1 MKKGI
6 AAAPGTGVGRAAILQ
21 QRVVP
26 HICAG
31 ADPVV
36 PGTLDN
42 ELERFRRG
50 RAVAVEYYRSLVER
64 VRTSAGEEEAEIFEG
79 HLEILTGEDLEE
91 AVEEAIGT
99 RHVAAEAAIRA
110 FAVETAREFEEL
122 DSEYFR
128 QRAGDIRDIG
138 DRLAEAVYF
147 GSIADSETLAE
158 ESVVVAEELT
168 PSATARLD
176 TDRVV
181 AIATEKG
188 GRTSHAAILARA
200 LSIPCVTGVEGL
212 VRSVRNGQW
221 LVVDGDAGT
230 VETDVDPD
238 RDRELLKRLAE
249 RRQAERDRA
258 EQRRAW
264 SREHEARTADGTSVS
279 LAANVSGTTEAALA
293 RELGVH
299 GSGLVRSE
307 FFFMRFSDFPAVEQQ
322 VAEYREICRILAPHP
337 VVIRLL
343 DCGADKPLPYA
354 RQKQEDN
361 PFLGERG
368 IRLLMNRPEQLRA
381 QVEAISRVAQEG
393 YAIKLMVPMV
403 VTPEEVLAVRDLVT
417 YRDLP
422 VGMMVETPAS
432 VLALDRFTETG
443 IVDFVSIG
451 SNDLVQYVMA
461 VDRGNAAVAHLSEEL
476 HPAVL
481 AAIAQV
487 VRLAHGAGIPVGVC
501 GDMASRPDT
510 ALALLALGVDSLS
523 AGISAVPEV
532 KAAIS
537 VVTTRELQ
545 ELGEVL
551 RTAPDAATAR
561 AATAVLADKCPAP
574 WEQEVQ

>member
-31 ADPVV
+31 GDPVV

-50 RAVAVEYYRSLVER
+50 RAVAVEYYRNLVER
-64 VRTSAGEEEAEIFEG
+64 VRASAGPEEAEIFEG

-91 AVEEAIGT
+91 AVEEAIDS
-99 RHVAAEAAIRA
+99 RHVAAETAIRT
-110 FAVETAREFEEL
+110 FALETAREFEEL

-147 GSIADSETLAE
+147 GSIADSGTLAE

-230 VETDVDPD
+230 VETDVDPE
-238 RDRELLKRLAE
+238 RDREHLAQLAE
-249 RRQAERDRA
+249 RRQR
-258 EQRRAW
+258 EQDHAARRRAW
-264 SREHEARTADGTSVS
+264 SREHETCTADGTRVT
-279 LAANVSGTTEAALA
+279 LAANVSGITEADLA
-293 RELGVH
+293 QELGVH

-307 FFFMRFSDFPAVEQQ
+307 FFFMRFSDFPTVEQQ
-322 VAEYREICRILAPHP
+322 IAEYREICRILAPNP
-337 VVIRLL
+337 VVVRLL

-368 IRLLMNRPEQLRA
+368 IRLLMNRPEQLRV

-393 YAIKLMVPMV
+393 HAIKLMVPMV
-403 VTPEEVLAVRDLVT
+403 VSPEEVQAVRDLVT
-417 YRDLP
+417 CRELP

-432 VLALDRFTETG
+432 VLALDRFTVPG
-443 IVDFVSIG
+443 IIDFVSIG

-461 VDRGNAAVAHLSEEL
+461 VDRGNAAVAHLSDEF

-481 AAIAQV
+481 SAIVHV
-487 VRLAHGAGIPVGVC
+487 VAVAHDAGIPVGVC

-523 AGISAVPEV
+523 AGISAVPEI
-532 KAAIS
+532 KAAIGAID
-537 VVTTRELQ
+537 TGELQ
-545 ELGEVL
+545 QLKDTL
-551 RTAPDAATAR
+551 LQAPDAAGAR
-561 AATAVLADKCPAP
+561 SAASALADKCPAP
-574 WEQEVQ
+574 WDEEAR